1 MFYSHHPMLLLFG
14 LFGCIV
20 SLSCTKTN
28 DWNATFNEAG
38 MVNVQEL
45 DSTIKVNLAYS
56 TPNNVL
62 GYDVYGDLEEAYL
75 RPEAA
80 EKLVLAQKNLQA
92 YNASYTLYIYDATR
106 PRRIQQKL
114 WDESELP
121 IEERSKYI
129 AHPERG
135 SIHNYGMAVDLGI
148 WVDGQGLLDMGTS
161 FDDFSLL
168 SHIDSEDSL
177 IRVGALEPVQVH
189 NRLLL
194 REVMTSSGFLSL
206 ASEWWH
212 FDAMERSATKEQFDI
227 IE

>member
-1 MFYSHHPMLLLFG
+1 MLCFHYPIPLLIG
-14 LFGCIV
+14 LFGCLV
-20 SLSCTKTN
+20 SLSCTKTY

-38 MVNVQEL
+38 MVNVQKL

-62 GYDVYGDLEEAYL
+62 GYDIYGDLEEAYL
-75 RPEAA
+75 RPEAG
-80 EKLVLAQKNLQA
+80 EMLVLAQKKIQA
-92 YNASYTLYIYDATR
+92 YNASYSLYIFDATR
-106 PRRIQQKL
+106 PRQIQQRL

-121 IEERSKYI
+121 IEDRSKYI

-135 SIHNYGMAVDLGI
+135 SIRNYGMAVDLGI
-148 WVDGQGLLDMGTS
+148 WVDGQGLLDMGTP

-177 IRVGALEPVQVH
+177 LSVGALKLTQVQ
-189 NRLLL
+189 NRLIL

-206 ASEWWH
+206 SSEWWH

>member
-1 MFYSHHPMLLLFG
+1 
-14 LFGCIV
+14 
-20 SLSCTKTN
+20 
-28 DWNATFNEAG
+28 
-38 MVNVQEL
+38 MVNVQKI
-45 DSTIKVNLAYS
+45 DSTIKINLAYS

-62 GYDVYGDLEEAYL
+62 GYDIYGDLEEAYL
-75 RPEAA
+75 RPEAD
-80 EKLVLAQKNLQA
+80 EMLVLAQKKIQA
-92 YNASYTLYIYDATR
+92 YNASYSLYIFDATR
-106 PRRIQQKL
+106 PRQIQQRL

-148 WVDGQGLLDMGTS
+148 WVDGQGLLDMGTP

-168 SHIDSEDSL
+168 SYIDSEDSL
-177 IRVGALEPVQVH
+177 LSVGALKLTQVQ
-189 NRLLL
+189 NRLIL

-206 ASEWWH
+206 SSEWWH
-212 FDAMERSATKEQFDI
+212 FDAMERSATKEQFEI

>member
-1 MFYSHHPMLLLFG
+1 MLCFHYPIPLLIG
-14 LFGCIV
+14 LFGCLI
-20 SLSCTKTN
+20 SLSCTKTY

-38 MVNVQEL
+38 MVNVQKL

-62 GYDVYGDLEEAYL
+62 GYDIYGDLEEAYL
-75 RPEAA
+75 RPEAG
-80 EKLVLAQKNLQA
+80 EMLVLAQKKIQA
-92 YNASYTLYIYDATR
+92 YNASYSLYIFDATR
-106 PRRIQQKL
+106 PRQIQQRL

-148 WVDGQGLLDMGTS
+148 WVDGQGLLDMGTP

-177 IRVGALEPVQVH
+177 LSVGALKLTQVQ
-189 NRLLL
+189 NRLIL

-206 ASEWWH
+206 SSEWWH
-212 FDAMERSATKEQFDI
+212 FDAMERSATKEQFEI

>member
-1 MFYSHHPMLLLFG
+1 MLCFHYPIPLLIG
-14 LFGCIV
+14 LFGCLV
-20 SLSCTKTN
+20 SLSCTKTY

-38 MVNVQEL
+38 MVNVQKL

-56 TPNNVL
+56 TPNNEL
-62 GYDVYGDLEEAYL
+62 GYDIYGDLEEAYL
-75 RPEAA
+75 RPEAG
-80 EKLVLAQKNLQA
+80 EMLVLAQKKIQA
-92 YNASYTLYIYDATR
+92 YNASYSLYIFDATR
-106 PRRIQQKL
+106 PRQIQQRL

-148 WVDGQGLLDMGTS
+148 WVDGQGLLDMGTP

-177 IRVGALEPVQVH
+177 LSVGALKLTQVQ
-189 NRLLL
+189 NRLIL

-206 ASEWWH
+206 SSEWWH
-212 FDAMERSATKEQFDI
+212 FDAMERSATKEQFEI

>member
-1 MFYSHHPMLLLFG
+1 
-14 LFGCIV
+14 
-20 SLSCTKTN
+20 
-28 DWNATFNEAG
+28 
-38 MVNVQEL
+38 MVNVQKL
-45 DSTIKVNLAYS
+45 DSTIKFNLAYS

-62 GYDVYGDLEEAYL
+62 GYDIYGDLEEAYL
-75 RPEAA
+75 RPEAG
-80 EKLVLAQKNLQA
+80 EMLVLAQKKIQA
-92 YNASYTLYIYDATR
+92 YNASYSLYIFDATR
-106 PRRIQQKL
+106 PRQIQQRL

-148 WVDGQGLLDMGTS
+148 WVDGQGLLDMGTP

-177 IRVGALEPVQVH
+177 LSVGALKLTQVQ
-189 NRLLL
+189 NRLIL

-206 ASEWWH
+206 SSEWWH
-212 FDAMERSATKEQFDI
+212 FDAMERSATKEQFEI

>member
-1 MFYSHHPMLLLFG
+1 
-14 LFGCIV
+14 
-20 SLSCTKTN
+20 
-28 DWNATFNEAG
+28 

-80 EKLVLAQKNLQA
+80 EKLVLAQKKLQA

-212 FDAMERSATKEQFDI
+212 FDTLERSATKEQFDI

>member
-1 MFYSHHPMLLLFG
+1 MFCSHRPILLLIG

-20 SLSCTKTN
+20 SLSCTKTH

-38 MVNVQEL
+38 MVNVQKL
-45 DSTIKVNLAYS
+45 YSTTKVSLAYS

-62 GYDVYGDLEEAYL
+62 GYDIYVDLEEAYL

-80 EKLVLAQKNLQA
+80 NKLVLAQKKLQA
-92 YNASYTLYIYDATR
+92 YNASYSLYIFDATR
-106 PRRIQQKL
+106 PRRIQQRL
-114 WDESELP
+114 WDESDLP

-129 AHPERG
+129 AHPQRG
-135 SIHNYGMAVDLGI
+135 SIHNYGMAIDLGI
-148 WVDGQGLLDMGTS
+148 WVDGQGLLDMGTP
-161 FDDFSLL
+161 FDDFSVR

-177 IRVGALEPVQVH
+177 LSVGALKPTQVQ
-189 NRLLL
+189 NRRLL

-206 ASEWWH
+206 SSEWWH

>member
-1 MFYSHHPMLLLFG
+1 MLCFHYPIPLLIG
-14 LFGCIV
+14 LFGCLV
-20 SLSCTKTN
+20 SLSCTKTY

-38 MVNVQEL
+38 MVNVQKL
-45 DSTIKVNLAYS
+45 DSTIKINLAYS

-62 GYDVYGDLEEAYL
+62 GYDIYGDLEEAYL
-75 RPEAA
+75 RPEAG
-80 EKLVLAQKNLQA
+80 EMLVLAQKKIQA
-92 YNASYTLYIYDATR
+92 YNASYSLYIFDATR
-106 PRRIQQKL
+106 PRQIQQRL

-148 WVDGQGLLDMGTS
+148 WVDGQGLLDMGTP

-177 IRVGALEPVQVH
+177 LSVGALKLTQVQ
-189 NRLLL
+189 NRLIL

-206 ASEWWH
+206 SSEWWH
-212 FDAMERSATKEQFDI
+212 FDAMERSATKEQFEI

>member
-1 MFYSHHPMLLLFG
+1 MLCFHHPISLIIG
-14 LFGCIV
+14 LFCCLV
-20 SLSCTKTN
+20 SLSCTKTH

-80 EKLVLAQKNLQA
+80 EKLVLAQKKLQA

-177 IRVGALEPVQVH
+177 IRVGALKPVQVH

-206 ASEWWH
+206 SSEWWH